1 MILSRY
7 YTAMIDTPRSRSRD
21 LFERLAR
28 VSAADEWT
36 GDLNPTQVV
45 ALSYLA
51 RANRFSRAPSQ
62 VADYLA
68 ATRGTVSQT
77 LRTLAR
83 KGLIA
88 ERRSEI
94 DKRSI
99 SYEVTPGGHEAL
111 KRQSLLDAA
120 FAAMPE
126 ADVAALDRGLEA
138 LAIKLLAARG
148 MRAFGV
154 CNSCRHFRPA
164 GSAGACALLGVD
176 LAAHETHQICHE
188 QENAA

>member
-1 MILSRY
+1 
-7 YTAMIDTPRSRSRD
+7 MIDSARSRSRD

-28 VSAADEWT
+28 VSAADDWA
-36 GDLNPTQVV
+36 GDLNPTQHA

-77 LRTLAR
+77 LRALAR

-88 ERRSEI
+88 ERRSAL

-99 SYEVTPGGHEAL
+99 SYELTEAGRDAL
-111 KRQSLLDAA
+111 QRETALDAA
-120 FAAMPE
+120 LDGLDAG
-126 ADVAALDRGLEA
+126 DIAALDRGLEA
-138 LAIKLLAARG
+138 LAIRLLSARG

-154 CNSCRHFRPA
+154 CHTCRHHRPNDD
-164 GSAGACALLGVD
+164 GGACALLGVA
-176 LAAHETHQICHE
+176 LAPHETHQICHE
-188 QENAA
+188 QETAA

>member
-1 MILSRY
+1 
-7 YTAMIDTPRSRSRD
+7 MIDSARSRSRD

-36 GDLNPTQVV
+36 GDLNPTQLA

-77 LRTLAR
+77 LRALAR

-88 ERRSEI
+88 EHRSEL

-99 SYEVTPGGHEAL
+99 SYDLTESGRDAL
-111 KRQSLLDAA
+111 RRETALDAA
-120 FAAMPE
+120 IDALDAGE
-126 ADVAALDRGLEA
+126 IAALDRGLEA
-138 LAIKLLAARG
+138 LAVTLLSARG

-154 CNSCRHFRPA
+154 CHTCRHHRPNA
-164 GSAGACALLGVD
+164 DGGACALLGVALLPD
-176 LAAHETHQICHE
+176 ETHQICHE
-188 QENAA
+188 QETAA

>member
-1 MILSRY
+1 
-7 YTAMIDTPRSRSRD
+7 MIDSARSRSRD

-36 GDLNPTQVV
+36 GDLNPTQLA

-77 LRTLAR
+77 LRALAR

-88 ERRSEI
+88 EHRSEL

-99 SYEVTPGGHEAL
+99 SYDLTESGRDAL
-111 KRQSLLDAA
+111 RRETALDAA
-120 FAAMPE
+120 IDALDAGE
-126 ADVAALDRGLEA
+126 IAALDRGLEA
-138 LAIKLLAARG
+138 LAVTLLSARG
-148 MRAFGV
+148 MRAFGI
-154 CNSCRHFRPA
+154 CNTCRHFRRDA
-164 GSAGACALLGVD
+164 EARSGEGACALLRVQLMPD
-176 LAAHETHQICHE
+176 ETHQICHE
-188 QENAA
+188 QETAA